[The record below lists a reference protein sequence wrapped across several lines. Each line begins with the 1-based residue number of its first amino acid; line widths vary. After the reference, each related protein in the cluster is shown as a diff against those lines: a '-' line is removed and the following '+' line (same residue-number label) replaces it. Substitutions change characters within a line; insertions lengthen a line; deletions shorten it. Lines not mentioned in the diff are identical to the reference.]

1 MNKKPYICI
10 SPDIDVLYQDSEG
23 CCTSAYGD
31 MISEERPSLGPRF
44 SIVVPGIEEWV
55 KRYEM
60 ATDFAETE
68 TDPAFDWATWHYEG
82 LCFAKAIWEQLPRC
96 YTLYYDPPFEDRSGT
111 IGKVVIDENV
121 NRLIELLHP
130 LASRTETPLS
140 TKDNIVYKFDRKE
153 NGLQTTL
160 RINELVF
167 DLTLPYSCMTN
178 LKH

>member
-82 LCFAKAIWEQLPRC
+82 FLKSATKPFNLLLACTCPLVTEFA
-96 YTLYYDPPFEDRSGT
+96 
-111 IGKVVIDENV
+111 
-121 NRLIELLHP
+121 
-130 LASRTETPLS
+130 
-140 TKDNIVYKFDRKE
+140 DN
-153 NGLQTTL
+153 
-160 RINELVF
+160 
-167 DLTLPYSCMTN
+167 
-178 LKH
+178 